1 MCRNLHKLRIIFATT
16 ICGEDDFVK
25 RGVLTHPLRFLSGK
39 TDDPLKR
46 FYRNSNI
53 HNVFILRMCPVTVM
67 V

>member
-1 MCRNLHKLRIIFATT
+1 MCQNSPFNEIILATT

-46 FYRNSNI
+46 FYRNTNI

>member
-1 MCRNLHKLRIIFATT
+1 MATT

-46 FYRNSNI
+46 FYRNTNI